1 MSNDENPFAAG
12 QAGDA
17 FQDSPSHTIYEPVP
31 LDVGAV
37 LQRAFELLRDNP
49 GTVLGAAIL
58 AILPGFA
65 LAIGDAVMQV
75 VVAQADD
82 ADLALGYS
90 FVSLG
95 VSLFSTILNLFLQL
109 GLIRIL
115 LNVTRGHDAQI
126 GMLLSEGGKF
136 LNGLGASI
144 LLGIV
149 VLVGV
154 ILLIVPGIIAAIGLQ
169 FALYMVVDR
178 NLGPIEA
185 LSQSWT
191 LTDGNKLN
199 LFLIN
204 VVFSLLGIVM
214 VCFTLGLGYLLVLP
228 LMTLAQAVMYH
239 SLLHTHPEFS
249 NG

>member
-1 MSNDENPFAAG
+1 MSNEDNPYEAG
-12 QAGDA
+12 QAGA
-17 FQDSPSHTIYEPVP
+17 GPTAQPSNTLYEPVP

-65 LAIGDAVMQV
+65 LGIGDGVMQV
-75 VVAQADD
+75 VVASMEDS
-82 ADLALGYS
+82 DLMALYS
-90 FVSLG
+90 VVSLG
-95 VSLFSTILNLFLQL
+95 ISAVSTVIGLFLQL

-115 LNVTRGHDAQI
+115 LNVTRGHNAEI
-126 GMLLSEGGKF
+126 GMLVSEGGKF
-136 LNGLGASI
+136 LSGLGASI
-144 LLGIV
+144 LMGLIIMVGIV
-149 VLVGV
+149 
-154 ILLIVPGIIAAIGLQ
+154 LLIVPGVIAAIGLQ
-169 FALYMVVDR
+169 FSLYVLVDR

-185 LSQSWT
+185 LSQSWA
-191 LTDGNKLN
+191 LTEGNKLN

-204 VVFSLLGIVM
+204 VVFAIVGVAL

-239 SLLHTHPEFS
+239 SLLHTHPDFTS
-249 NG
+249 